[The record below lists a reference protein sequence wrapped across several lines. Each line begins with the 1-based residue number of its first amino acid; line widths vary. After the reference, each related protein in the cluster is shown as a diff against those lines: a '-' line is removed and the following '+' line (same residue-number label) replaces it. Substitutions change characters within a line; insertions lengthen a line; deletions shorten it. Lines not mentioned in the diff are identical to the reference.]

1 MLKIGI
7 TGNIGSGKTTACR
20 VFEHLGVPV
29 YYSDQEAKKWYGNQR
44 VKDKLFILFGKEIFT
59 ENGDIDTKKL
69 AQIVFNHPNLLQEL
83 NKLIHP
89 LVLENFEQWSKNHE
103 KYPYVLLESAILYS
117 NKLTHLFDK
126 IIFVDAPFSLI
137 TKRVMQ
143 RDKLSYDEIKKRVDM
158 QSFTHITSIN
168 PDYVIYNDEEQL
180 ILPQIMDIHQDLVL
194 NCL

>member
-59 ENGDIDTKKL
+59 ESGDIDTKKL

-143 RDKLSYDEIKKRVDM
+143 RDKLSSDEIKKRFDM
-158 QSFTHITSIN
+158 QSFTSLTSIN
-168 PDYVIYNDEEQL
+168 PDYVIYNDEKQL

>member
-158 QSFTHITSIN
+158 QSFTHLTSIN
-168 PDYVIYNDEEQL
+168 PDYVIYNDEKQL
-180 ILPQIMDIHQDLVL
+180 ILPQIIDIHQDLVL

>member
-59 ENGDIDTKKL
+59 ESCDIDTKKL

-143 RDKLSYDEIKKRVDM
+143 RDKLSSDEIKKRFDM
-158 QSFTHITSIN
+158 QSFTSLTSIN
-168 PDYVIYNDEEQL
+168 PDYVIYNDEKQL